1 MATAFSTEAQDP
13 QSRRRRTQSVEIG
26 GVGIGGNNPIRVQS
40 MTNTPTSDVD
50 ATLGQIRSLA
60 AAGCEIVRVAVPE
73 KTAAAAL
80 PALCS
85 TAPVPL
91 VADIHFDSR
100 LAVQAVEAGIAGLRI
115 NPGNIGSARE
125 VDRVVDAAAAR
136 NVPIRIGVNSGSV
149 EKGLVER
156 FGGPTPEAMVES
168 ALGHVALLEKR
179 GFTQI
184 KISLKSSSV
193 LDTVHAYRRMAE
205 RVCYPLHIGV
215 TEAGTPL
222 RGAIKSGVGLGI
234 LLWEGLGD
242 TVRVSL
248 TGDPAEE
255 MLAAWELLRSLGLRS
270 RGPEIISCPTCGRT
284 EIDLI
289 GLAQAVERRLRSVET
304 VCKVAVMG
312 CVVNGPGE
320 AREAD
325 IGIAGGRDCG
335 IIFRKGQV
343 IRKVHGNANLL
354 PVFMDEVGRFLAEQ
368 GVELPEELQ
377 KTRGAKGAVP
387 SVRG

>member
-1 MATAFSTEAQDP
+1 MESQSSAAQDP
-13 QSRRRRTQSVEIG
+13 QAKRRYTQSVYIG
-26 GVGIGGNNPIRVQS
+26 GVGVVGNNPVRVHS
-40 MTNTPTSDVD
+40 MTNTPTHDVP
-50 ATLGQIRSLA
+50 ATLGQIQTLA
-60 AAGCEIVRVAVPE
+60 AAGCEIVRVAVPDE
-73 KTAAAAL
+73 TAAAAL
-80 PALCS
+80 SDLCAA
-85 TAPVPL
+85 APVPL

-125 VDRVVDAAAAR
+125 VDRVVDAASAR
-136 NVPIRIGVNSGSV
+136 GVPIRIGVNSGSV
-149 EKGLVER
+149 DKGILER

-168 ALGHVALLEKR
+168 ALSHVTLLEKR
-179 GFTQI
+179 GFSQI

-193 LDTVHAYRRMAE
+193 LDTVHAYQRMAD
-205 RVCYPLHIGV
+205 RVSYPLHIGV

-222 RGAIKSGVGLGI
+222 RGAVKSGVGLGI
-234 LLWEGLGD
+234 LLWEGVGD

-248 TGDPAEE
+248 TGDPADE
-255 MLAAWELLRSLGLRS
+255 MVAAWELLRSLGLRS

-289 GLAQAVERRLRSVET
+289 GLAQAVERRLRPVET

-335 IIFRKGQV
+335 IIFRKGKV
-343 IRKVHGNANLL
+343 IRKVHGDANLL
-354 PVFMDEVGRFLAEQ
+354 PVFMEEVRRFLAER
-368 GVELPEELQ
+368 GVELPDEL
-377 KTRGAKGAVP
+377 
-387 SVRG
+387 